1 MRYVLYLS
9 GLIILL
15 FLAFSCINT
24 RTNASIENNKFGKV
38 TESRLVGTYRGDLPC
53 TDCEA
58 IATVLTIAS
67 HKAYT
72 LEYVYVGKSAE
83 AFSKSGKWE
92 LEESE
97 LNLEG
102 LDFKYKVEPNQL
114 RQLDL
119 SGNEI
124 TGDLAERYVLRALEQ
139 N

>member
-1 MRYVLYLS
+1 MRFVVYLI
-9 GLIILL
+9 GLLIVV
-15 FLAFSCINT
+15 FAVVSCINT
-24 RTNASIENNKFGKV
+24 RTNASIDNNKFGKV
-38 TESRLVGTYRGDLPC
+38 TEGRLVGTYRGDLPC

-58 IATVLTIAS
+58 IATVLTIGS
-67 HKAYT
+67 DKAYT
-72 LEYVYVGKSAE
+72 LEYVYVGKSTE

-92 LEESE
+92 LQEGE

-124 TGDLAERYVLRALEQ
+124 TGDLAERYVLHSLE
-139 N
+139 

>member
-1 MRYVLYLS
+1 MRFVVYIS
-9 GLIILL
+9 GLFVLL
-15 FLAFSCINT
+15 FLLVSCLNT

-58 IATVLTIAS
+58 IATVLTIKS
-67 HKAYT
+67 DKDYT

-83 AFSKSGKWE
+83 AFSKSGKWDLQE
-92 LEESE
+92 NE

-124 TGDLAERYVLRALEQ
+124 TGDLAERYVLHSLD
-139 N
+139 